1 MPEKEPKQKIVASEG
16 EGLKSDLPPP
26 KNVKEKRSKLKTRW
40 KRFARAHVKG
50 YDLGDAARFAGYEGK
65 DNTQLRNRGWQL
77 LRRPEVQE
85 EIRRLEDLADKEIV
99 DGDMI
104 PDANEVTMHAAE
116 IMRDQKADAKDRLQA
131 ANLIAKLHGYHA
143 PVKQQHESHTT
154 HDLNFQF
161 VHSGENGEKQI
172 TDVTA
177 EARQIEENSTTG
189 TEEAEEEEA
198 EESDDSEQQEPEE
211 SNPFDVGE

>member
-1 MPEKEPKQKIVASEG
+1 MPEKEPKQKIIASEG
-16 EGLKSDLPPP
+16 DGLKSDLPPP
-26 KNVKEKRSKLKTRW
+26 KEVTEKRSKLKTKW
-40 KRFARAHVKG
+40 KRFAKAHVKG
-50 YDLGDAARFAGYEGK
+50 YDLGDAAKFAGYECK
-65 DNTQLRNRGWQL
+65 DNAQLRHRGWQL

-85 EIRRLEDLADKEIV
+85 EIRRLEDLADKETV
-99 DGDMI
+99 EGDMV

-154 HDLNFQF
+154 HDLKFQF
-161 VHSGENGEKQI
+161 VRGGEGGEKQI

-177 EARQIEENSTTG
+177 EARQIEENNTAG
-189 TEEAEEEEA
+189 TEDSETEET
-198 EESDDSEQQEPEE
+198 EESESEQPEPEE